1 MKGYNLLRNR
11 TSDRRG
17 EVSGAVSETDV
28 EVGRKDR
35 MAGWKGSDST
45 SNILRFAFDTPRR
58 QSKQR
63 LDTLVVQR
71 GLIESRERAK
81 QLILAGEVI
90 VSGSAQ
96 VKPGQ
101 LISPDAEIVVKKPP
115 RYVSRGG
122 LKLEKAL
129 QVFQV
134 DVRGSIAIDVGASTG
149 GFTDCLLQHGV
160 KFVYAV
166 DVGHGQLAWKL
177 RQNPRVCVIEG
188 TNIRTI
194 DVNRFEPPVE
204 IGVVDVSFISLQK
217 VLPIVIQ
224 IVNPTGDVLA
234 LIKPQ
239 FEAGRKHVGKGGVVR
254 DASVHV
260 RVLRDLV
267 QFIHGLDLSVMG
279 ISYSPIRGP
288 AGNIEYLIWFKTGT
302 EGTSVDW
309 EKCATQVVREANTAL
324 Q

>member
-1 MKGYNLLRNR
+1 
-11 TSDRRG
+11 
-17 EVSGAVSETDV
+17 
-28 EVGRKDR
+28 
-35 MAGWKGSDST
+35 MADWKGSKRT
-45 SNILRFAFDTPRR
+45 SNISRFAFDAPRR

-63 LDTLVVQR
+63 LDTLLVGR

-101 LISPDAEIVVKKPP
+101 LISPDAEIVVKQPP

-122 LKLEKAL
+122 LKLEKGL

-134 DVRGSIAIDVGASTG
+134 DIRGSVAIDVGASTG
-149 GFTDCLLQHGV
+149 GFTDCLLQHGA

-166 DVGHGQLAWKL
+166 DVGHGQLAWKI
-177 RQNPRVCVIEG
+177 RQDPRVCVIEG

-194 DVNRFEPPVE
+194 DVNRFESSVE

-217 VLPIVIQ
+217 VLPVVTQ
-224 IVNPTGDVLA
+224 IVHPPGDVLA
-234 LIKPQ
+234 LVKPQ
-239 FEAGRKHVGKGGVVR
+239 FEAGRQYVGKGGVVR
-254 DASVHV
+254 EARVHV

-267 QFIHGLDLSVMG
+267 RFIHGLNLSVMG

-288 AGNIEYLIWFKTGT
+288 AGNIEYLIWFRIGT
-302 EGTSVDW
+302 KGTSVDW
-309 EKCATQVVREANTAL
+309 EKRAAQVVQEANTAL
-324 Q
+324 

>member
-1 MKGYNLLRNR
+1 
-11 TSDRRG
+11 
-17 EVSGAVSETDV
+17 
-28 EVGRKDR
+28 
-35 MAGWKGSDST
+35 MAGKKDSNST
-45 SNILRFAFDTPRR
+45 SNISRVPFHTSRG

-71 GLIESRERAK
+71 GLVTSRERAK

-96 VKPGQ
+96 VKPGH
-101 LISPDAEIVVKKPP
+101 LISPDAEILVKQPP

-129 QVFQV
+129 QVFQI
-134 DVRGSIAIDVGASTG
+134 DVRDSVAIDVGASTG
-149 GFTDCLLQHGV
+149 GFTDCLLQHGA

-166 DVGHGQLAWKL
+166 DVGHGQLAWKI
-177 RQNPRVCVIEG
+177 RQDSRVCVIEG

-194 DVNRFEPPVE
+194 DVNRFASPIK

-217 VLPIVIQ
+217 VLPVVTQ
-224 IVNPTGDVLA
+224 IVDSTGDVLA
-234 LIKPQ
+234 LVKPQ
-239 FEAGRKHVGKGGVVR
+239 FEAGRERVGKGGVVR
-254 DASVHV
+254 DATVHV
-260 RVLRDLV
+260 QVLCDLLR
-267 QFIHGLDLSVMG
+267 FIHGLGRSVMG

-288 AGNIEYLIWFKTGT
+288 AGNIEYLIWFKAGT
-302 EGTSVDW
+302 EGASVDW
-309 EKCATQVVREANTAL
+309 EKRAAQVVQEANTAL

>member
-1 MKGYNLLRNR
+1 MASK
-11 TSDRRG
+11 
-17 EVSGAVSETDV
+17 
-28 EVGRKDR
+28 KD
-35 MAGWKGSDST
+35 SNST
-45 SNILRFAFDTPRR
+45 SNISGSTFHGSRR

-71 GLIESRERAK
+71 GLVESRERAK

-90 VSGSAQ
+90 VSGSTQ
-96 VKPGQ
+96 VKPGH
-101 LISPDAEIVVKKPP
+101 LISPEVEIVVKQPP

-134 DVRGSIAIDVGASTG
+134 DVRDSVAIDVGASTG
-149 GFTDCLLQHGV
+149 GFTDCLLQHGA

-166 DVGHGQLAWKL
+166 DVGHGQLAWKI
-177 RQNPRVCVIEG
+177 RQDLRVCVIEG

-194 DVNRFEPPVE
+194 DVNRFESLIK

-217 VLPIVIQ
+217 VLPVVTQ

-254 DASVHV
+254 EARVHV
-260 RVLRDLV
+260 QVLCDLLR
-267 QFIHGLDLSVMG
+267 FIRGLDQSVMG
-279 ISYSPIRGP
+279 ISHSPIRGP
-288 AGNIEYLIWFKTGT
+288 AGNIEYLIWLKAGI
-302 EGTSVDW
+302 EDASVDW
-309 EKCATQVVREANTAL
+309 KKRAEQVVQEAHAAL

>member
-1 MKGYNLLRNR
+1 
-11 TSDRRG
+11 
-17 EVSGAVSETDV
+17 
-28 EVGRKDR
+28 
-35 MAGWKGSDST
+35 MAGWKGSNST
-45 SNILRFAFDTPRR
+45 SNISRFAFDAPRR
-58 QSKQR
+58 PSKQR

-81 QLILAGEVI
+81 RLILAGEVI

-101 LISPDAEIVVKKPP
+101 LISPDAEIVVKNPP

-149 GFTDCLLQHGV
+149 GFTDCLLQHDA

-166 DVGHGQLAWKL
+166 DVGHGQLAWKI
-177 RQNPRVCVIEG
+177 RQDPRVCVIEG

-194 DVNRFEPPVE
+194 DVNRFESPVE

-217 VLPIVIQ
+217 VLPVVIQ
-224 IVNPTGDVLA
+224 IVNPTGDVFA
-234 LIKPQ
+234 LVKPQ
-239 FEAGRKHVGKGGVVR
+239 FEAGRKYVGKGGVVR
-254 DASVHV
+254 EARVHV
-260 RVLRDLV
+260 RVLCDLV

-288 AGNIEYLIWFKTGT
+288 AGNIEYLIWFKSGT
-302 EGTSVDW
+302 EHTSVDW
-309 EKCATQVVREANTAL
+309 EKRATQVVQEANTAL

>member
-1 MKGYNLLRNR
+1 M
-11 TSDRRG
+11 
-17 EVSGAVSETDV
+17 E
-28 EVGRKDR
+28 
-35 MAGWKGSDST
+35 GWKNINDI
-45 SNILRFAFDTPRR
+45 SNISRFAFHASRS

-71 GLIESRERAK
+71 GLVESRERAK

-96 VKPGQ
+96 VKPGH
-101 LISPDAEIVVKKPP
+101 LISSEAEIVVKQPP

-134 DVRGSIAIDVGASTG
+134 DVRGRVAIDVGASTG
-149 GFTDCLLQHGV
+149 GFTDCLLQHSA
-160 KFVYAV
+160 KLVYAV
-166 DVGHGQLAWKL
+166 DVGHGQLAWKI
-177 RQNPRVCVIEG
+177 RQDPRVCVIER

-194 DVNRFEPPVE
+194 DVNRFESPIE

-217 VLPIVIQ
+217 VLPIVTQ
-224 IVNPTGDVLA
+224 IVDPMGDVLA
-234 LIKPQ
+234 LVKPQ
-239 FEAGRKHVGKGGVVR
+239 FEAGRKYVGKGGVVR
-254 DASVHV
+254 DARVHV
-260 RVLRDLV
+260 QVLCDLI
-267 QFIHGLDLSVMG
+267 QFIHGRDQSVMG
-279 ISYSPIRGP
+279 ISQSPIRGP
-288 AGNIEYLIWFKTGT
+288 AGNIEYLIWFKAGA

-309 EKCATQVVREANTAL
+309 EKRVAQVVQKANTAL

>member
-1 MKGYNLLRNR
+1 
-11 TSDRRG
+11 
-17 EVSGAVSETDV
+17 
-28 EVGRKDR
+28 
-35 MAGWKGSDST
+35 MAHLISHAS
-45 SNILRFAFDTPRR
+45 RR

-71 GLIESRERAK
+71 GLVESRERAK
-81 QLILAGEVI
+81 RLILAGEVV

-101 LISPDAEIVVKKPP
+101 LISSEAEIVVKQPP

-129 QVFQV
+129 QVFQA
-134 DVRGSIAIDVGASTG
+134 DVRGKVAIDVGASTG
-149 GFTDCLLQHGV
+149 GFTDCLLQHGA

-177 RQNPRVCVIEG
+177 RQDPRVCVIEG

-204 IGVVDVSFISLQK
+204 VGVVDVSFISLQK
-217 VLPIVIQ
+217 VLPVVTQ
-224 IVNPTGDVLA
+224 IVDPAGAVLA
-234 LIKPQ
+234 LVKPQ
-239 FEAGRKHVGKGGVVR
+239 FEAGREHVGKGGVVR
-254 DASVHV
+254 DVKVHV
-260 RVLRDLV
+260 QVLRNLI
-267 QFIHGLDLSVMG
+267 QFIHGLDQSVMG

-288 AGNIEYLIWFKTGT
+288 AGNIEYLLWFKTGN
-302 EGTSVDW
+302 ESASVDW
-309 EKCATQVVREANTAL
+309 EKRAAQVVQEANTAL

>member
-1 MKGYNLLRNR
+1 M
-11 TSDRRG
+11 
-17 EVSGAVSETDV
+17 A
-28 EVGRKDR
+28 GRKD
-35 MAGWKGSDST
+35 SNST
-45 SNILRFAFDTPRR
+45 SSISRVTFHTSRG

-71 GLIESRERAK
+71 GLAESRERAK

-96 VKPGQ
+96 VKPGH
-101 LISPDAEIVVKKPP
+101 LISLDAEIVVKQPP

-134 DVRGSIAIDVGASTG
+134 DVRDSAAIDVGASTG
-149 GFTDCLLQHGV
+149 GFTDCLLQHGA

-166 DVGHGQLAWKL
+166 DVGYGQLAWKI
-177 RQNPRVCVIEG
+177 RQDSRVCVIEG

-194 DVNRFEPPVE
+194 DVNRFESPVE

-217 VLPIVIQ
+217 VLPVVTQ
-224 IVNPTGDVLA
+224 IVDSTGDVLA
-234 LIKPQ
+234 LVKPQ
-239 FEAGRKHVGKGGVVR
+239 FEAGREHVGKGGVVR
-254 DASVHV
+254 DARVHLQ
-260 RVLRDLV
+260 VLCDLV
-267 QFIHGLDLSVMG
+267 QFIHGLGRSIMG
-279 ISYSPIRGP
+279 ISHSPMRGP
-288 AGNIEYLIWFKTGT
+288 AGNIEYLIWFKVGT
-302 EGTSVDW
+302 EVASVDW
-309 EKCATQVVREANTAL
+309 ENRTAQVVQEANTAL

>member
-1 MKGYNLLRNR
+1 MAHLICHA
-11 TSDRRG
+11 SRG
-17 EVSGAVSETDV
+17 
-28 EVGRKDR
+28 
-35 MAGWKGSDST
+35 
-45 SNILRFAFDTPRR
+45 

-71 GLIESRERAK
+71 GLVESRERAK
-81 QLILAGEVI
+81 QLILAGEVV

-101 LISPDAEIVVKKPP
+101 LISSEAEIVVKQPP

-134 DVRGSIAIDVGASTG
+134 DVGDSVAIDVGASTG
-149 GFTDCLLQHGV
+149 GFTDCLLQHGA

-177 RQNPRVCVIEG
+177 RQDPRVCVIEG

-194 DVNRFEPPVE
+194 DVNRFEPPVK

-217 VLPIVIQ
+217 VLPIVTQ
-224 IVNPTGDVLA
+224 IVDPTGDVLA
-234 LIKPQ
+234 LVKPQ
-239 FEAGRKHVGKGGVVR
+239 FEAGREHVGKGGVVR
-254 DASVHV
+254 DARV
-260 RVLRDLV
+260 RLQVLCDLI
-267 QFIHGLDLSVMG
+267 QFIHGQDQSVMG
-279 ISYSPIRGP
+279 ISHSPIRGP
-288 AGNIEYLIWFKTGT
+288 AGNIEYLIWFKTRT
-302 EGTSVDW
+302 EGVSVDW
-309 EKCATQVVREANTAL
+309 ERRAAQVVQEANTAL
-324 Q
+324 

>member
-1 MKGYNLLRNR
+1 MAHLISRA
-11 TSDRRG
+11 SRG
-17 EVSGAVSETDV
+17 Q
-28 EVGRKDR
+28 
-35 MAGWKGSDST
+35 
-45 SNILRFAFDTPRR
+45 N
-58 QSKQR
+58 KQR

-71 GLIESRERAK
+71 GLVESRERAK

-96 VKPGQ
+96 VKPGH
-101 LISPDAEIVVKKPP
+101 LISPDAEIVVKQPP

-134 DVRGSIAIDVGASTG
+134 DVCGSVAVDVGASTG
-149 GFTDCLLQHGV
+149 GFTDCLLQHGA

-177 RQNPRVCVIEG
+177 RQDPRVCVIEG

-194 DVNRFEPPVE
+194 DVNRFESLIK

-217 VLPIVIQ
+217 VLPVIIQ
-224 IVNPTGDVLA
+224 IVDLTGDVLV
-234 LIKPQ
+234 LVKPQ
-239 FEAGRKHVGKGGVVR
+239 FEAGREHVGKGGVVR
-254 DASVHV
+254 EARVHLQ
-260 RVLRDLV
+260 VLRDLL
-267 QFIHGLDLSVMG
+267 QFIHGLGQSVMG
-279 ISYSPIRGP
+279 ISHSPIRGP
-288 AGNIEYLIWFKTGT
+288 AGNIEYLIWFKAEI
-302 EGTSVDW
+302 EGVSVDW
-309 EKCATQVVREANTAL
+309 EKRAAQVVQEANTAL

>member
-1 MKGYNLLRNR
+1 MAHLI
-11 TSDRRG
+11 SHASRG
-17 EVSGAVSETDV
+17 Q
-28 EVGRKDR
+28 
-35 MAGWKGSDST
+35 
-45 SNILRFAFDTPRR
+45 N
-58 QSKQR
+58 KQR

-71 GLIESRERAK
+71 GLVESRERAK

-96 VKPGQ
+96 VKPGH
-101 LISPDAEIVVKKPP
+101 LISPEAEIVVKQPP

-134 DVRGSIAIDVGASTG
+134 DVHDRVAIDVGASTG
-149 GFTDCLLQHGV
+149 GFTDCLLQHGA

-177 RQNPRVCVIEG
+177 RQDPRVYVIEG

-194 DVNRFEPPVE
+194 DVNRFEPSVK

-217 VLPIVIQ
+217 VLPIVTQ
-224 IVNPTGDVLA
+224 IVDPTGDVLA
-234 LIKPQ
+234 LVKPQ
-239 FEAGRKHVGKGGVVR
+239 FEAGREHVGKGGVVR
-254 DASVHV
+254 EARVHV
-260 RVLRDLV
+260 QVLRDLIR
-267 QFIHGLDLSVMG
+267 FIHGQDQSVME

-288 AGNIEYLIWFKTGT
+288 AGNIEYLIWFKAGS
-302 EGTSVDW
+302 EGDSVDW
-309 EKCATQVVREANTAL
+309 EKRAAQVVQEANTAL

>member
-1 MKGYNLLRNR
+1 ME
-11 TSDRRG
+11 D
-17 EVSGAVSETDV
+17 
-28 EVGRKDR
+28 
-35 MAGWKGSDST
+35 WKNINDI
-45 SNILRFAFDTPRR
+45 SNISRFAFQVSRG

-71 GLIESRERAK
+71 GLVESRERAK

-96 VKPGQ
+96 VKPGH
-101 LISPDAEIVVKKPP
+101 LISSEAEIVVKQPP

-134 DVRGSIAIDVGASTG
+134 DVRGRVAIDVGASTG
-149 GFTDCLLQHGV
+149 GFTDCLLQHSA
-160 KFVYAV
+160 KLVYAV
-166 DVGHGQLAWKL
+166 DVGHGQLAWKI
-177 RQNPRVCVIEG
+177 RQDPRVCVIER

-194 DVNRFEPPVE
+194 DVNRFEPPIE

-217 VLPIVIQ
+217 VLPIVTQ
-224 IVNPTGDVLA
+224 IVDPMGDVLA
-234 LIKPQ
+234 LVKPQ
-239 FEAGRKHVGKGGVVR
+239 FEAGRKYVGKGGVVR
-254 DASVHV
+254 DARVHV
-260 RVLRDLV
+260 QVLCDLI
-267 QFIHGLDLSVMG
+267 QFIHGRDQSVMG
-279 ISYSPIRGP
+279 ISQSPIRGP
-288 AGNIEYLIWFKTGT
+288 AGNIEYLIWFKAGA

-309 EKCATQVVREANTAL
+309 EKHVAQVVQKANTAL

>member
-1 MKGYNLLRNR
+1 ME
-11 TSDRRG
+11 S
-17 EVSGAVSETDV
+17 
-28 EVGRKDR
+28 RKD
-35 MAGWKGSDST
+35 SNST
-45 SNILRFAFDTPRR
+45 PNISRFTFHASRG

-71 GLIESRERAK
+71 GLVESRERAK
-81 QLILAGEVI
+81 QLILAGEVS
-90 VSGSAQ
+90 VSGSTQ
-96 VKPGQ
+96 VKPGH
-101 LISPDAEIVVKKPP
+101 LISPEAEIVVKQPP

-134 DVRGSIAIDVGASTG
+134 DVRGRVAIDVGASTG
-149 GFTDCLLQHGV
+149 GFTDCLLQHGA
-160 KFVYAV
+160 KLVYAV

-177 RQNPRVCVIEG
+177 RQDPRVCVIEG

-194 DVNRFEPPVE
+194 DVNRFEPLVK

-217 VLPIVIQ
+217 VLPIVTQ
-224 IVNPTGDVLA
+224 IVDPTGEVLA

-239 FEAGRKHVGKGGVVR
+239 FEAGREHVGKGGVVR
-254 DASVHV
+254 DVRVHV
-260 RVLRDLV
+260 EVLGDLI
-267 QFIHGLDLSVMG
+267 QFIHGLNQSVMG

-288 AGNIEYLIWFKTGT
+288 AGNIEYLIWFKVGT
-302 EGTSVDW
+302 EDVSVDW
-309 EKCATQVVREANTAL
+309 EKRAAQVVKEADTTL